1 MGKGGESR
9 NNKSVEV
16 EHHGSP
22 VPIALIENQSCCGM
36 MDLCRLI
43 GWTVVDLLRSL
54 QGLRQ
59 RFGRWQ
65 QVNVLRRA
73 APKNLLPYRLIF
85 VGLFRLFPKVC
96 GVLAIVKPDTSPLA
110 SRRF

>member
-54 QGLRQ
+54 ARLEAEIWALAASKRPAAGCSKKSPSVPIDI
-59 RFGRWQ
+59 RWS
-65 QVNVLRRA
+65 
-73 APKNLLPYRLIF
+73 LP
-85 VGLFRLFPKVC
+85 VVP
-96 GVLAIVKPDTSPLA
+96 
-110 SRRF
+110 

>member
-1 MGKGGESR
+1 MRKGGESR

-36 MDLCRLI
+36 RDLCRLI
-43 GWTVVDLLRSL
+43 GWTVVDLLRSRARL
-54 QGLRQ
+54 EADLGV
-59 RFGRWQ
+59 GSI
-65 QVNVLRRA
+65 LRRA

-96 GVLAIVKPDTSPLA
+96 GALAIVKPDKVLRLVS
-110 SRRF
+110 